1 MKADTMP
8 DLPVVEAARQAS
20 GMGLRYVSDDAPGI
34 RRRRSGRGFSYR
46 DSDGNIIRD
55 PRVLAR
61 IRALAIPPAYRDV
74 WICTSE
80 RGHLQATGR
89 DARGRKQYRYH
100 PRWRALRDVDKFD
113 RLVAFGRALPAL
125 RRRMRKDLALSGYP
139 RDKVLAIVVTVM
151 SATLM
156 RIGNVEYQRSNRSY
170 GLTTLRNR
178 HASFVRGGGL
188 RLKFRGKS
196 GKEHDIA
203 IGDRRLVRMVRA
215 LHQLPGQLL
224 FQYRGNDGELQ
235 PVDSGAVND
244 YLRDSMGEDF
254 TAKDFR
260 TWGATLAAFQQLAAM
275 PAPETPSQRLLAS
288 LEREVVAG
296 IAEAL
301 GNTVSVCRKSYI
313 DPCVFAGW
321 QDGSGSL
328 QRVARAARSERQ
340 WEAAAL
346 RYLARAHRVA
356 SKPTS
361 RRRKPG

>member
-1 MKADTMP
+1 MKADIAP
-8 DLPVVEAARQAS
+8 DLPADEAARQAS
-20 GMGLRYVSDDAPGI
+20 EMGLRYVSDDARGI

-55 PRVLAR
+55 PQVLAR

-100 PRWRALRDVDKFD
+100 PRWRSLRDLDKFD

-125 RRRMRKDLALSGYP
+125 RRRMRKDLASPGFP

-156 RIGNVEYQRSNRSY
+156 RVGNVEYQRSNRSY

-196 GKEHDIA
+196 GKEHDVA
-203 IGDRRLVRMVRA
+203 IGDRRLARMVRA
-215 LHQLPGQLL
+215 LHQLPGQML
-224 FQYRGNDGELQ
+224 FQYRGDDGELR

-244 YLRDSMGEDF
+244 YLRDCMGEDF

-260 TWGATLAAFQQLAAM
+260 TWGATLAAFQQLAAT
-275 PAPETPSQRLLAS
+275 PAPETPSQRRLAS
-288 LEREVVAG
+288 LERDVVTV

-321 QDGSGSL
+321 QDGSL
-328 QRVARAARSERQ
+328 QRAAGKARGERQ
-340 WEAAAL
+340 WEAAVL
-346 RYLARAHRVA
+346 RYLSRAHRTG
-356 SKPTS
+356 SKPAP
-361 RRRKPG
+361 RRRKRG